1 MAGVTTLYHL
11 RNKED
16 AMNQALERISSGLRI
31 NNAVDDAAGASLVN
45 RMTSQV
51 KGLEAA
57 IRNAADAV
65 SLTQTA
71 EGALDEVSS
80 ILHRMRE
87 LSVQAAN
94 GVYTGQDRQALQNEV
109 GQLQLELAR
118 IAENSTFN
126 AVKMLNGDF
135 TNTAFQI
142 GFQPGDSAILSIEN
156 VDPTGLGEYLVD
168 TDQLKNS
175 SSSFFPAAFPSVAS
189 DKASLTSQVFEGED
203 LTIYGNVGNVTIDIN
218 GGSSAKEIAAAITAR
233 KGESG
238 VYADAQTRMNISFS
252 ELASASTDTVSF
264 NLYGKNDTAVL
275 IAANVDFAVT
285 NGRSA
290 NLSELAAAINGTS
303 GKTGITASL
312 SVDKA
317 TMTLI
322 SNDGYDITAENYALV
337 GVTGPTMNVSGADES
352 YANLTDGTT
361 QFSDGSTDF
370 YSPIPI
376 TAGTDP
382 DTVSVSGAI
391 KFHSPFVFSIATAS
405 QGSDEAPTITPS
417 GTTTGLTASTTS
429 LVVVPDATAGTTVT
443 TGGSG
448 TPTGMTIEFRTD
460 GSGGLLTPV
469 RILNMGSGFSYG
481 DVITIPDGILGGTTG
496 GGNDTVITLTTPS
509 GHTLNDAIEVPGGLF
524 SGNPPGATLSS
535 VSQLDV
541 LNVAN
546 SLKMLTAV
554 DGALVR
560 IDLERSDLGA
570 TMSRMEHTISNLSN
584 IVMNTKAARSR
595 INDADIAAESTELSK
610 AQVLN
615 QAAQAMLAQ
624 ANKAQQSIL
633 QLLN

>member
-1 MAGVTTLYHL
+1 
-11 RNKED
+11 
-16 AMNQALERISSGLRI
+16 
-31 NNAVDDAAGASLVN
+31 
-45 RMTSQV
+45 
-51 KGLEAA
+51 
-57 IRNAADAV
+57 
-65 SLTQTA
+65 
-71 EGALDEVSS
+71 
-80 ILHRMRE
+80 
-87 LSVQAAN
+87 
-94 GVYTGQDRQALQNEV
+94 
-109 GQLQLELAR
+109 
-118 IAENSTFN
+118 
-126 AVKMLNGDF
+126 
-135 TNTAFQI
+135 
-142 GFQPGDSAILSIEN
+142 LSIEN

-189 DKASLTSQVFEGED
+189 SKATLTSKVVEGED

-429 LVVVPDATAGTTVT
+429 LVVVPDATAGTTVA
-443 TGGSG
+443 TGGAG